1 MTFDCKERLS
11 HGMVRSVVGIRL
23 SQRSVAA
30 AAAAES
36 TPGNRALRIRSSEF
50 RLNPGNDPFY
60 KKLRIAECRMHAFLS
75 LRSAGTF

>member
-1 MTFDCKERLS
+1 MTFDRKERLS

-30 AAAAES
+30 AAAES
-36 TPGNRALRIRSSEF
+36 APENRTLRIRSSEF

-60 KKLRIAECRMHAFLS
+60 KKLRIAECRMHTFLS